1 MPRVISSLTN
11 KTKKPEYI
19 LQIINFSHGLECKL
33 IQTFADVLRDPD
45 TGYCFHSYGQILIV
59 PWRKPSGS
67 NGLRNHQ
74 RAATARVLQK
84 KNKTQTSATRLSG
97 TKLLTH
103 HSLRMC
109 FKLTTLQKTCNH
121 YHRLALPKK
130 NYHCSITYELSPTK
144 VNEWLLLLNPQP
156 LTAHLPQQL
165 LQDCLLH
172 KAWSSQA
179 HMSQLRE
186 LVEGTTSFWN
196 RTDTQKKKRKIK
208 TER

>member
-1 MPRVISSLTN
+1 M
-11 KTKKPEYI
+11 
-19 LQIINFSHGLECKL
+19 
-33 IQTFADVLRDPD
+33 
-45 TGYCFHSYGQILIV
+45 CF
-59 PWRKPSGS
+59 K
-67 NGLRNHQ
+67 
-74 RAATARVLQK
+74 K

-165 LQDCLLH
+165 RRTVFSTKHGAPRLICPNLGNWWKVPPASGTEQT
-172 KAWSSQA
+172 
-179 HMSQLRE
+179 LR
-186 LVEGTTSFWN
+186 
-196 RTDTQKKKRKIK
+196 KRK
-208 TER
+208 ER

>member
-1 MPRVISSLTN
+1 MCDKEKFIGAYSPCFHQHHEVGWGRG
-11 KTKKPEYI
+11 KARKKR
-19 LQIINFSHGLECKL
+19 LLGQSHGLTVAVFPVESKKCGK
-33 IQTFADVLRDPD
+33 RK
-45 TGYCFHSYGQILIV
+45 TGKDKVI
-59 PWRKPSGS
+59 
-67 NGLRNHQ
+67 
-74 RAATARVLQK
+74 

-172 KAWSSQA
+172 KAWSS
-179 HMSQLRE
+179 
-186 LVEGTTSFWN
+186 
-196 RTDTQKKKRKIK
+196 
-208 TER
+208 